1 MSENNPSTGSGPP
14 LKAPTE
20 PKHFRPSSGGG
31 GLAMSRL
38 RPHPRRMHHPR
49 AHPYYAGNNRHSSN
63 PIVRSPL
70 QQSFPAYPSSVSGEG
85 EGKGNN
91 NMGNK
96 PVIQVQGQQTPTP
109 SRRSRRN
116 EQHVGRKGGESH
128 RSASVPII
136 VRTPDEG
143 ESQFETGPGTQSQPR
158 TQPNSRATSPFPLL
172 GDDGDN
178 GHGVTHGQGGGNLSP
193 NPLDPTRRS
202 VKHLTCFWW
211 WEKGECR
218 FTDDECLY
226 AHYDTGHY
234 TGAPRQ
240 VIPGEPAKAGRS
252 LERALN
258 KLAITNRAEAQGHG
272 HGHGHGHNQGH
283 ARIPSGAASRMET
296 PIHVSGGSGSSPSSF
311 LEIGQA
317 QQLQAQAL
325 AQAQAQVE
333 HAVIQP
339 LQADNDFL
347 RNLIHSSQREKQA
360 FVDTIES
367 YQNEKMQLLARL
379 DALTKEREAFLFER
393 DVLQATIRKLQFQG
407 TANTNLNPSGNS
419 NTKLS
424 VPKRSPTII
433 VPAGYEGAA
442 ATGRTQNQNQGQN
455 PYGPIGSRRPSPRMG
470 DGTPVTSS
478 SSSQQRIASDGSS
491 QASLQGYNNTGG
503 GTTGT
508 VSNNGYNGYNAYANN
523 PNPGFRGWAS
533 TGYGY
538 SNSNHSASSSF
549 VVVGSNNSNN
559 TPDNN
564 VYPALSGTGAVPI
577 ASPNAAAN
585 SRAMW
590 GPYANTVSTANA
602 NNANAKLPNP
612 IGHERKL
619 SAQLKQAQQAQQK
632 LDKGKGKEREK
643 EDTDADDDDGIPK
656 SFNFGDE
663 LENEKL
669 GSMMRCLGSGL

>member
-1 MSENNPSTGSGPP
+1 MSENNPSSGNGPP
-14 LKAPTE
+14 LKVPTE
-20 PKHFRPSSGGG
+20 PKHFRSSSGGG

-49 AHPYYAGNNRHSSN
+49 ANAHSMYYGGNRHSSN

-85 EGKGNN
+85 EGKENN
-91 NMGNK
+91 NMGIK
-96 PVIQVQGQQTPTP
+96 PVVQVQQTPTP

-128 RSASVPII
+128 RSSSVPII

-172 GDDGDN
+172 RDDDN
-178 GHGVTHGQGGGNLSP
+178 GHGLTHGQGSGDLLSP

-258 KLAITNRAEAQGHG
+258 KLAITNRAEANQGHVHG
-272 HGHGHGHNQGH
+272 HGQSHGH
-283 ARIPSGAASRMET
+283 ARIPSGASPRIET
-296 PIHVSGGSGSSPSSF
+296 PIQVSGSSASSF

-333 HAVIQP
+333 HAIIQP

-347 RNLIHSSQREKQA
+347 RSLIHGSQREKQA

-379 DALTKEREAFLFER
+379 EALSKEREAFLFER

-407 TANTNLNPSGNS
+407 TANTNLNPNV
-419 NTKLS
+419 NTNANTNTNLS

-433 VPAGYEGAA
+433 VPAGYGAGTA
-442 ATGRTQNQNQGQN
+442 ATGNGRNQNQN

-470 DGTPVTSS
+470 DGTHLTSTS
-478 SSSQQRIASDGSS
+478 EQRIASDGSS

-503 GTTGT
+503 SGTGT
-508 VSNNGYNGYNAYANN
+508 NGTNGNNH
-523 PNPGFRGWAS
+523 GFRGWAS
-533 TGYGY
+533 SGYGY

-549 VVVGSNNSNN
+549 VVVGSN
-559 TPDNN
+559 TTDNN
-564 VYPALSGTGAVPI
+564 VHPAVAAAAAVPT
-577 ASPNAAAN
+577 ASASAAAS
-585 SRAMW
+585 SRDIW
-590 GPYANTVSTANA
+590 GPYANTVTHANVSNA

-619 SAQLKQAQQAQQK
+619 SAQQK
-632 LDKGKGKEREK
+632 LDKGKGKEK
-643 EDTDADDDDGIPK
+643 EEENADDDSIPK